1 LTLYLYHRIQAAQ
14 KAFPVTDGG
23 AVHGFDIIIV
33 EERLVTSSTD
43 LARESASQ
51 CAGDDSIQRQRKL
64 TSGSALIQSIVQ
76 EEQSIR
82 ERVRNIGSAEQSGIR
97 FSLLIGVSA
106 YLAQDGVKLKQS
118 GADFVFGKPP
128 PEMNFKLRDE
138 MLKVLMEKRN
148 SDCSFI

>member
-1 LTLYLYHRIQAAQ
+1 
-14 KAFPVTDGG
+14 
-23 AVHGFDIIIV
+23 
-33 EERLVTSSTD
+33 